1 MSKYTEDNFDKLLK
15 KDLISIVLSQQTQM
29 DATYSEIMD
38 QLRKF
43 NENFEKLQSELIVVK
58 QVDSVLSERLV
69 SMERQCWANAQYSRR
84 ECLEL
89 VGVPRSVSDG
99 NLEEKVLKI
108 FEKVGCPIEGN
119 NIEACHRISKKNER
133 IIMKFSRRKDGQ
145 NVLNAK
151 RELRKLDMKE
161 IGFPEDNPIFVNQ
174 SLCTYYRVLWSKAKR
189 HSLKRI
195 KSFYVSG
202 GTVKI
207 KISENSLPL
216 TITHVN
222 DFKEHFPDVNLASS
236 SESL

>member
-1 MSKYTEDNFDKLLK
+1 
-15 KDLISIVLSQQTQM
+15 M
-29 DATYSEIMD
+29 DAVNSEIMD

-43 NENFEKLQSELIVVK
+43 NENFEKLQSELIVIK
-58 QVDSVLSERLV
+58 QVNSVLSERLV
-69 SMERQCWANAQYSRR
+69 SMECQCWANAQYSRR

-99 NLEEKVLKI
+99 DLEEKVLKI

-119 NIEACHRISKKNER
+119 NIEACQRISKK
-133 IIMKFSRRKDGQ
+133 KDYRKDYQ

-151 RELRKLDMKE
+151 KKLRKLDMKE

-189 HSLKRI
+189 LHSLKRI
-195 KSFYVSG
+195 SSFYVSG

-216 TITHVN
+216 PIAHVN
-222 DFKEHFPDVNLASS
+222 DFKEHF
-236 SESL
+236 E